1 MSCFYVSTIKK
12 YFFSPV
18 NSNKMKIV
26 KFLTSLLLTVGIIF
40 ALNTSVVYEGK
51 PIPAFGQL
59 LNPFNGFWQNGEPP
73 TPLNF
78 EALSD
83 TSLINNVK
91 VVYDDRRVP
100 HIFAQNDNDAHWVQG
115 YVTARDRLWQ
125 MDFVTRST
133 SGRLSEILGEKYLEY
148 DQKKRRKGMVF
159 AAENTIKGWKKD
171 SIHFQLLEAY
181 TAGVNAYI
189 NSLKSK
195 DIPVEFKLLGYQ
207 PEEWTTLKTAL
218 FSKAMGESLAGRY
231 SDLKATNTLAK
242 FGPNAFRFLY
252 PEKFPDDL
260 PIVPKEIEYNFE
272 KLPTEDIAAPELENT
287 SNQTLSYHELAM
299 PDNNLGSNNWAVARG
314 KTAESKPILAGDPHL
329 QLTLPSIWYEIHIH
343 TPTSNAYGVSLPGI
357 PSVVIGFNE
366 DIAWS
371 QTNVGHDVADLYTI
385 TWEDSTRQKYLLDG
399 NYVAAKKVVEK
410 YTLKKN
416 NLPFGLGT
424 EEIEDTV
431 RYTHWGPVIYEST
444 DFSEKDL
451 ALRWLVH
458 DEPSANELTVFSKL
472 NKAKNY
478 EEFANAIK
486 GYNSPAQNF
495 AFASKTGAIALKV
508 QGKHPLKSA
517 GQGRFIQNGSSTKNA
532 WKGFIPETHNP
543 TVYNPHWGYIS
554 SANQRSTAANYPYY
568 YNRESFEA
576 YRGRILQRKL
586 FKAKDITVE
595 DMKALQNNSYSMKA
609 ELALPI
615 FLSRIKPET
624 LNDGEKAFLELI
636 TKWDYH
642 YSKEQLEPLY
652 FNTWF
657 KEFYKMTWDEI
668 GEDEAADNLL
678 YPTEWRTCF
687 ILRDVPETNYFD
699 IKATPEKE
707 TAWDIIE
714 LSFKS
719 AVQKV
724 LTEIIERPDL
734 NWSNHRNTTI
744 AHLGRIPSFSTKN
757 VYTDGHQNTL
767 NAVRS
772 YAGPSWRMVVEL
784 GEETKAS
791 VVYPGGQSGNPGSLY
806 YDNFIDT
813 WAAGEYYEAQF
824 VQSPAEI
831 KGDLVI
837 TQAFTPAN

>member
-1 MSCFYVSTIKK
+1 MR
-12 YFFSPV
+12 
-18 NSNKMKIV
+18 IV
-26 KFLTSLLLTVGIIF
+26 KFLTSLLMTIGIVF
-40 ALNTSVVYEGK
+40 ALNTSIVYEGK
-51 PIPAFGQL
+51 PLPAFGKL
-59 LNPFNGFWQNGEPP
+59 MNPFDGFWQNGEPP
-73 TPLNF
+73 TPLPLL
-78 EALSD
+78 ALSD
-83 TSLINNVK
+83 TSLIDAVK

-100 HIFAQNDNDAHWVQG
+100 HVFAQNANDAHWVQG
-115 YVTARDRLWQ
+115 YITAKDRLWQ

-133 SGRLSEILGEKYLEY
+133 SGRLAEILGNKYLDY
-148 DQKKRRKGMVF
+148 DQKKRRKGMVY

-171 SIHFQLLEAY
+171 SANYKLLLAY

-189 NSLKSK
+189 SSLQTK
-195 DIPVEFKLLGYQ
+195 DIPVEFKLLDYQ

-218 FSKAMGESLAGRY
+218 FTKAMGESLAGRY

-242 FGPNAFRFLY
+242 FGPNAFKFLY

-260 PIVPKEIEYNFE
+260 PIIPKEINYDFD
-272 KLPTEDIAAPELENT
+272 KLPTDQIAVPNQEELPV
-287 SNQTLSYHELAM
+287 QTLSYHELDM

-314 KTAESKPILAGDPHL
+314 KTANSKPILAGDPHL
-329 QLTLPSIWYEIHIH
+329 QLTLPSIWYEIQIH
-343 TPTSNAYGVSLPGI
+343 TPFSNAYGVSLPGV
-357 PSVVIGFNE
+357 PGVVIGFNE
-366 DIAWS
+366 SIAWS
-371 QTNVGHDVADLYTI
+371 QTNVGHDVADLYSI
-385 TWEDSTRQKYLLDG
+385 IWKDSTRQEYLLDSA
-399 NYVAAKKVVEK
+399 YVRAEKVVEEYMVK
-410 YTLKKN
+410 DMK
-416 NLPFGLGT
+416 LPFGFGT
-424 EEIEDTV
+424 KEMIDTV
-431 RYTHWGPVIYEST
+431 RYTHWGPVVYESA

-458 DEPSANELTVFSKL
+458 DEPAASELAVFSKL
-472 NKAKNY
+472 NKAQNY
-478 EEFANAIK
+478 EEYADAIK

-508 QGKHPLKSA
+508 QGKYPLKSE
-517 GQGRFIQNGSSTKNA
+517 GQGRFIQDGSSTKNA
-532 WKGFIPETHNP
+532 WEGFIPEEHNP

-554 SANQRSTAANYPYY
+554 SANQRSTADNYPYY

-576 YRGRILQRKL
+576 YRGRILQREL

-595 DMKALQNNSYSMKA
+595 DMKTLQNNSYSMKA
-609 ELALPI
+609 EIAMPI

-624 LNDGEKAFLELI
+624 LNDGEKAVLELI

-642 YSKEQLEPLY
+642 YRREQLEPLY
-652 FNTWF
+652 FDTWF
-657 KEFYKMTWDEI
+657 KEFYRMTWDEI
-668 GEDEAADNLL
+668 SEENKDSKLL

-714 LSFKS
+714 LSFRS
-719 AVQKV
+719 AVQKI
-724 LTEIIERPDL
+724 LTEIVERPDL

-744 AHLGRIPSFSTKN
+744 AHLGQIPSFSTKN
-757 VYTDGHQNTL
+757 VYMDGHMNTL

-813 WAAGEYYEAQF
+813 WAEGKYYEAQF
-824 VQSPAEI
+824 VKTSEEI
-831 KGDLVI
+831 TGDLLM
-837 TQAFTPAN
+837 TQEFSSAKDVQDDTAIAKSKIGN